1 MKYWKIFWNREFE
14 DWNEQQTEMRKIQDR
29 IEQLKEN
36 QVLVITLIEKE
47 GV

>member
-14 DWNEQQTEMRKIQDR
+14 KRNEQQTEMRKIQNR

-47 GV
+47 G